1 MAASDVAVLAV
12 LLRVRLRRRGDP
24 LSPSAIAAV
33 LGCAGLW
40 AVRRLPSARD
50 ALDFTAAATLMIALA
65 GVGATWL
72 LKERR

>member
-12 LLRVRLRRRGDP
+12 LLRVRL
-24 LSPSAIAAV
+24 
-33 LGCAGLW
+33 LGGAGLG

-65 GVGATWL
+65 GLGATWL